1 MHVEVRTDN
10 HIHGSEKLF
19 EEIAGGLKEAL
30 KHHEG
35 QITRVEVH
43 LADVNGPKGAANDK
57 RCLMEARLAG
67 HQPIVASHQASTIDD
82 AVDGASEK
90 LARSLESTL
99 GRLHDPKGQQTS
111 IGGDQ
116 VI

>member
-19 EEIAGGLKEAL
+19 EEIADGLKDSL

-43 LADVNGPKGAANDK
+43 LADVNGPKGPADDK
-57 RCLMEARLAG
+57 RCLMEARIAG
-67 HQPIVASHQASTIDD
+67 HQPIIASHQAASVHE
-82 AVDGASEK
+82 AVEGASTK
-90 LARSLESTL
+90 LARAIETTL
-99 GRLHDPKGQQTS
+99 GRLHEHKGHQPAN
-111 IGGDQ
+111 GGEQ
-116 VI
+116 AR

>member
-19 EEIAGGLKEAL
+19 EEIADGLKNTL
-30 KHHEG
+30 RHHEN

-43 LADVNGPKGAANDK
+43 LADVNGPKGAADDI
-57 RCLMEARLAG
+57 RCLMEARLAH
-67 HQPIVASHQASTIDD
+67 HQPIVASHQAGTLDD
-82 AVDGASEK
+82 AIDGASAK
-90 LARSLESTL
+90 LARSLEHTL
-99 GRLHDPKGQQTS
+99 GRLHDHKGHQTS
-111 IGGDQ
+111 VGGEQ